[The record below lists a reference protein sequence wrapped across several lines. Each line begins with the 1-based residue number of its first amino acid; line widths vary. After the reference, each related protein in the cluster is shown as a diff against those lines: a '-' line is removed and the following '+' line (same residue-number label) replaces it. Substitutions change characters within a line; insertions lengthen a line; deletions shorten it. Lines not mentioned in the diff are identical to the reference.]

1 MRPIAALL
9 LPLLALAGQPAAAQA
24 IAYAP
29 IAQEELPGDGDGAER
44 LLAVELA
51 PARRLA
57 EAYGP
62 FRVLDEGHAALV
74 GVTDEATPA
83 QFAAMLHDHPT
94 VATIEMIDCPGT
106 EDDRANLKLGLMIRM
121 RGIATHVPDNGWVAS
136 GAVELFLAG
145 VQRSA
150 APSARFA
157 VHSWEDDTG
166 RGPNDYSPD
175 APKNRAYL
183 DYYRAMGMSDAEARA
198 FYAMTNATPFVR
210 ARWLT
215 TADMAQWTRI
225 ERPDDWQAMP
235 RGSFAQA
242 SPPRERL
249 AVAAF

>member
-29 IAQEELPGDGDGAER
+29 VAQEELPGDGDGAER

-150 APSARFA
+150 EASARFA
-157 VHSWEDDTG
+157 VHSWQDDAG
-166 RGPNDYSPD
+166 LQPQDYAPD
-175 APKNRAYL
+175 APKNRTYL
-183 DYYRAMGMSDAEARA
+183 DYYQAVGMTAPEARA
-198 FYAMTNATPFVR
+198 FYAMTNSVPFESARLLTR
-210 ARWLT
+210 AE
-215 TADMAQWTRI
+215 MAQWVRM
-225 ERPDDWQAMP
+225 DGKAP
-235 RGSFAQA
+235 REAPLSGPVQLAA
-242 SPPRERL
+242 LDSPPAL
-249 AVAAF
+249 Q